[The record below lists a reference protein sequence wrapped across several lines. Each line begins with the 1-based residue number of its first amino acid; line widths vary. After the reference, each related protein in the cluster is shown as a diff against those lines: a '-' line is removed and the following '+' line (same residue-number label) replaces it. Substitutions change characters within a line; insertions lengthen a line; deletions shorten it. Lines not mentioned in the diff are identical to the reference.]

1 MKVSCTL
8 VAYMTTS
15 PQSKLMRLAEAR
27 LFTKI
32 LAGAS
37 SVMSLHLDGHSV
49 GKDINYCDGRRWVL
63 ALYVTRSA
71 GCTRPQRLPGIPA
84 YHYHAYQPAAW
95 TSKYK
100 KL

>member
-15 PQSKLMRLAEAR
+15 PQSKFMRLAEAR
-27 LFTKI
+27 LFTKF

-49 GKDINYCDGRRWVL
+49 GKACLQIMNNNRINSVHCYM
-63 ALYVTRSA
+63 
-71 GCTRPQRLPGIPA
+71 
-84 YHYHAYQPAAW
+84 HN
-95 TSKYK
+95 
-100 KL
+100 